1 MIQKNSIKCGTCG
14 ELNIRDSLFCSKCI
28 SALNVKKLSDLTADD
43 LIASTIGLINSI
55 NQSTDFSDV
64 VTNTDNEIL
73 ASYLS
78 AFWLRPETALY
89 QTAEARIVSPLL
101 SQYENE
107 IILDIGC
114 GNGVNTSLIAGWRF
128 PPDFDVF
135 SNLGLDLDDI
145 YDNPLNKVNSVEF
158 YKKGRVIDYG
168 VDIKRSMVQRSQSLG
183 SFNQVLQADVA
194 DIPIDDGI
202 IGAVYS
208 NVLRDFKGEVLHNA
222 LSECNRLLQSNGVL
236 IFSTPTET
244 YRDKLYYYSKAKE
257 LENKG
262 DLDGAKYHLMLDRG
276 RSEYCSQQISID
288 DWGKILERHGFEI
301 LDTYPFA
308 GKQLTNLWDTGL
320 RPYTPLLA
328 RFLESVS
335 NNSRY
340 ELKSA
345 IINFLINFL
354 YKVLKNDIK
363 TKDPA
368 FMVVHAKKL

>member
-1 MIQKNSIKCGTCG
+1 MIGKDGVKCSTCG
-14 ELNIRDSLFCSKCI
+14 ELNISDSLFCSKCI

-43 LIASTIGLINSI
+43 LIASTIGLINSV
-55 NQSTDFSDV
+55 NQSIDRSSTATSI
-64 VTNTDNEIL
+64 DNEIL

-89 QTAEARIVSPLL
+89 QAAEARIVSPILL
-101 SQYENE
+101 QHENDP
-107 IILDIGC
+107 ILDIGC

-135 SNLGLDLDDI
+135 SDLGLDLDDI
-145 YDNPLNKVNSVEF
+145 YDNPLNEINSVKF

-168 VDIKRSMVQRSQSLG
+168 VDIKKSMVQRSKSLG

-194 DIPIDDGI
+194 DIPIDDGV
-202 IGAVYS
+202 IGAIYS
-208 NVLRDFKGEVLHNA
+208 NVLRDFKGDVLHNA
-222 LSECNRLLQSNGVL
+222 LSECNRLLKSKGVL

-257 LENKG
+257 LESKG
-262 DLDGAKYHLMLDRG
+262 DLDGAKYHLTLDRG
-276 RSEYCSQQISID
+276 RSEYCSQQISVN
-288 DWGKILERHGFEI
+288 DWGKLLEKHGFEI
-301 LDTYPFA
+301 IDTYPLA

-320 RPYTPLLA
+320 RPYTSLLV

-335 NNSRY
+335 NDSRY

-345 IINFLINFL
+345 IISFLINFL
-354 YKVLKNDIK
+354 YKVLKNDIN

-368 FMVVHAKKL
+368 FMVIHAKKL